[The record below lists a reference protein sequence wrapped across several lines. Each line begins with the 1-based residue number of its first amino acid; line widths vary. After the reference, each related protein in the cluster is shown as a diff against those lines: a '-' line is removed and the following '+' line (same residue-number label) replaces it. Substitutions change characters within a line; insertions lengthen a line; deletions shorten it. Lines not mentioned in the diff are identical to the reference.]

1 MSHTDFWIIR
11 HGETDWNAERRLQGW
26 RDIPLN
32 PNGIAQAQTLN
43 AHLQGCF
50 SDATPA
56 HIYTSD
62 LQRAYHTALPYAQSC
77 NKPIHRLPGL
87 RERNYGVLEGQL
99 WSELTGLD
107 SARNHNQAIELDRD
121 EHKAEDLATFYTR
134 IRQTLNALAQK
145 HRNETVMIVSHG
157 GAIDMMWRAA
167 GKLTP
172 DAPRQF
178 TQRNTSINRLR
189 IINDDSWQIVSW
201 ADTSHLPQVVTEA

>member
-32 PNGIAQAQTLN
+32 PNGIAQAEALN
-43 AHLQGCF
+43 AHLQERF
-50 SDATPA
+50 SDAGPE

-62 LQRAYHTALPYAQSC
+62 LQRAYHTALPYARSC
-77 NKPIHRLPGL
+77 DKPVQRLPGL
-87 RERNYGVLEGQL
+87 RERNYGILEGQL
-99 WSELTGLD
+99 WSALAGFD
-107 SARNHNQAIELDRD
+107 SAHTHNLAIELDPN

-134 IRQTLNALAQK
+134 IRQTLNTLAQK

-167 GKLTP
+167 GNLAP
-172 DAPRQF
+172 NAPRQF
-178 TQRNTSINRLR
+178 SQRNTSINRLR
-189 IINDDSWQIVSW
+189 IISDDSWQIVSW
-201 ADTSHLPQVVTEA
+201 ADTSHLPQVVTE

>member
-32 PNGIAQAQTLN
+32 DNGLAQATRLGE
-43 AHLQGCF
+43 HLQQHF
-50 SDATPA
+50 ADAHPA

-62 LQRAYHTALPYAQSC
+62 LERAYQTALPYALARGKTVKQ
-77 NKPIHRLPGL
+77 LPGL

-99 WSELTGLD
+99 WSSLAGFD
-107 SARNHNQAIELDRD
+107 SARNHNLAIELDPQ
-121 EHKAEDLATFYTR
+121 EHKAEDLATFYSR
-134 IRQTLNALAQK
+134 IRETLTSLAQQ
-145 HRNETVMIVSHG
+145 HRNEVVMIVSHG

-167 GKLTP
+167 GNHPPDTP
-172 DAPRQF
+172 REF

-189 IINDDSWQIVSW
+189 ILDDDTWQIVSW
-201 ADTSHLPQVVTEA
+201 ADASHLPAVTA